1 MDNLIEKLYE
11 HFCTIASSTVTT
23 DSRNCPKNSIFFALK
38 GESFDGNLY
47 AEKAIENGCS
57 LAIIDNKSCQKDERY
72 WLVDN
77 VLQTL
82 QDLASYH
89 RIAMGIPIIGITG
102 TNGKTTTK
110 ELLAAVLSK
119 KYNVLYTQGNLN
131 NHIGVPLTL
140 LNIRNEHQLA
150 IIEMG
155 ANHPGEIKT
164 LVHIAAPNAGLITNV
179 GKAHLEGFGD
189 FNGVI
194 NTKSELYD
202 FLRET
207 GGEVF
212 LNLDNEILT
221 EKAFGIERYGYGL
234 NDKNGIVNGEI
245 VDNSPY
251 LSLSFSKLGETK
263 TYIAQSNLI
272 GKYNAEN
279 IMAAVCVGIVMGVEP
294 QAICDAISNYM
305 PQNNRSQFTKTEK
318 NDLIIDAYNA
328 NPTSMKASIE
338 NFASL
343 NLPAKMLILG
353 DMRELG
359 ADSETEHQKIIDL
372 LNEKGLLNV
381 FLVGECFA
389 KTQHSFASFSNVE
402 ELSKYIKKRP
412 ISGQTI
418 LIKGSNGI
426 KLNSIIPLL

>member
-1 MDNLIEKLYE
+1 
-11 HFCTIASSTVTT
+11 
-23 DSRNCPKNSIFFALK
+23 
-38 GESFDGNLY
+38 
-47 AEKAIENGCS
+47 
-57 LAIIDNKSCQKDERY
+57 
-72 WLVDN
+72 
-77 VLQTL
+77 
-82 QDLASYH
+82 
-89 RIAMGIPIIGITG
+89 
-102 TNGKTTTK
+102 
-110 ELLAAVLSK
+110 
-119 KYNVLYTQGNLN
+119 
-131 NHIGVPLTL
+131 
-140 LNIRNEHQLA
+140 
-150 IIEMG
+150 
-155 ANHPGEIKT
+155 
-164 LVHIAAPNAGLITNV
+164 
-179 GKAHLEGFGD
+179 
-189 FNGVI
+189 
-194 NTKSELYD
+194 
-202 FLRET
+202 
-207 GGEVF
+207 
-212 LNLDNEILT
+212 
-221 EKAFGIERYGYGL
+221 
-234 NDKNGIVNGEI
+234 
-245 VDNSPY
+245 
-251 LSLSFSKLGETK
+251 
-263 TYIAQSNLI
+263 
-272 GKYNAEN
+272 
-279 IMAAVCVGIVMGVEP
+279 MAAVCVGIVMGVEP